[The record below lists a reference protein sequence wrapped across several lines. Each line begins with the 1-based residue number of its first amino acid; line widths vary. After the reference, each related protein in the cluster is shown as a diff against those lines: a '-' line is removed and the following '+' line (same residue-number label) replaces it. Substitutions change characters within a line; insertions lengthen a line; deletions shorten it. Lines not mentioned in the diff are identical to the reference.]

1 MEQEDEME
9 ICGNCKK
16 EIPQKNYVMHTAHCA
31 RNITLCPACK
41 EPIPKNKFEEHKR
54 RCNPTSIRSLPEKID
69 FPKHISKPSNRP
81 LPVKDTI
88 KHVSSSL
95 SATSISQNAQQSSL
109 RTNQNHSKPFALKDP
124 PASKPQARKD
134 KNETTRRSST
144 EANASY
150 VPPKPTTSNGLLPC
164 KYCDLELPKL
174 QLEDHENYCGARTDK
189 CNVCGEIVMFKY
201 KKLHEDSNHGFMKL
215 DDEPGPR
222 PSWDSSTERQPEPSY
237 YRRQRPE
244 PIYTV
249 NSFDFSPLYNSYSA
263 TSVTASENDKR
274 ETYKDISRRLD
285 CPAPQPPRRRPNPP
299 SELLIPCEFCN
310 VPIPHED
317 LIQHETGCRPDLA
330 RLNPRR
336 RSPSPDDYF
345 MAPEPS
351 SPEVELPCEFCAD
364 MIPASQLLRHQLTSV
379 FESLPRLNACRI
391 LLTHPPSFVLSSHR
405 CCLSLEAPPSFVL
418 SSHRCC
424 LSLEAKLNK
433 WSFKHISEKWLHV
446 KKSS

>member
-1 MEQEDEME
+1 
-9 ICGNCKK
+9 
-16 EIPQKNYVMHTAHCA
+16 MHTAHCA

-215 DDEPGPR
+215 DDG
-222 PSWDSSTERQPEPSY
+222 
-237 YRRQRPE
+237 
-244 PIYTV
+244 
-249 NSFDFSPLYNSYSA
+249 NNFFYS
-263 TSVTASENDKR
+263 
-274 ETYKDISRRLD
+274 L
-285 CPAPQPPRRRPNPP
+285 
-299 SELLIPCEFCN
+299 
-310 VPIPHED
+310 
-317 LIQHETGCRPDLA
+317 
-330 RLNPRR
+330 
-336 RSPSPDDYF
+336 
-345 MAPEPS
+345 
-351 SPEVELPCEFCAD
+351 
-364 MIPASQLLRHQLTSV
+364 
-379 FESLPRLNACRI
+379 
-391 LLTHPPSFVLSSHR
+391 
-405 CCLSLEAPPSFVL
+405 
-418 SSHRCC
+418 
-424 LSLEAKLNK
+424 
-433 WSFKHISEKWLHV
+433 
-446 KKSS
+446 